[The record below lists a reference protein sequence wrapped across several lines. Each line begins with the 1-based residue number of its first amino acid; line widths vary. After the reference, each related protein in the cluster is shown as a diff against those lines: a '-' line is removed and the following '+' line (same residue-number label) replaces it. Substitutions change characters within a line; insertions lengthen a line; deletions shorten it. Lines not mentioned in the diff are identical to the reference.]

1 MYSLYSF
8 LFPPLF
14 TYIVTQANRTAT
26 LHFLIKQEAQGWGAK
41 VIDMLSTDLM
51 KRYGS
56 DSGYS
61 IRNLKYMRQFAVEYP
76 DFPFVQVPL
85 AQITWYH
92 YISMFPKVKDNV
104 LRA

>member
-1 MYSLYSF
+1 
-8 LFPPLF
+8 
-14 TYIVTQANRTAT
+14 
-26 LHFLIKQEAQGWGAK
+26 
-41 VIDMLSTDLM
+41 MLSTDLM

-104 LRA
+104 LRALFLLRDVFL